1 MKTILV
7 PTDFSDN
14 AVNAMKYAIRL
25 AEKLDSKMIFF
36 HSTHIPLRVE
46 LFGIPYSDMRKLER
60 QDVVNKTA
68 ILQNMLNKLYRE
80 MRYQPDSKKVRLVVK
95 NEVLIVEDIIQAAQS
110 SKAGLIVMGTHGAS
124 GINKLF
130 GSTTSLLISKCEIPV
145 LAIPP
150 KYQYKEIKTMLYFSD
165 LRNPAT
171 ELSMLVPLAKAY
183 GATIDIFNLSYNPE
197 VDEEKLFKKLNGV
210 AKGVKLEL
218 IQLKRNPGETVLQQ
232 LREFL
237 DYRKPDWAVMFPEK
251 KRFFEYIFEGS
262 KTERLSY
269 NLKVPLLSV
278 KKR

>member
-25 AEKLDSKMIFF
+25 AVKLNSKLIFF
-36 HSTHIPLRVE
+36 HSTHVPLRVE
-46 LFGIPYSDMRKLER
+46 LFGIPGSEMKKLEK
-60 QDVVNKTA
+60 QDVINKTA
-68 ILQNMLNKLYRE
+68 ILQTMLSKLYRE
-80 MRYQPDSKKVRLVVK
+80 MHVTLDATRVKLVVK
-95 NEVLIVEDIIQAAQS
+95 NEILIVEDIIVAAQR

-130 GSTTSLLISKCEIPV
+130 GSNTSLLISKCETPV

-150 KYQYKEIKTMLYFSD
+150 KYQFREIRNMLYFSD
-165 LRNPAT
+165 LRNPAA
-171 ELSMLVPLAKAY
+171 ELSMLVPMAKSF
-183 GATIDIFNLSYNPE
+183 GAIIDIFNLSYNPE
-197 VDEEKLFKKLNGV
+197 VDEEKLFKKLNGA

-237 DYRKPDWAVMFPEK
+237 DYRKPDWAVMFPQK
-251 KRFFEYIFEGS
+251 KRFLEYIFEGS

-269 NLKVPLLSV
+269 NLKVPLLSI
-278 KKR
+278 KKK

>member
-25 AEKLDSKMIFF
+25 AAKLNSKLIFF
-36 HSTHIPLRVE
+36 HSTHVPLRVE
-46 LFGIPYSDMRKLER
+46 LFGIPITEMKKLEM
-60 QDVVNKTA
+60 QDVLNKTA
-68 ILQNMLNKLYRE
+68 ILQTILNKIYRE
-80 MRYQPDSKKVRLVVK
+80 LRITLDTARVKLLVK
-95 NEVLIVEDIIQAAQS
+95 NEILIVEDIIQAAERG
-110 SKAGLIVMGTHGAS
+110 KVGLIVMGTHGAS

-130 GSTTSLLISKCEIPV
+130 GSTTSLLISKCETPV

-150 KYQYKEIKTMLYFSD
+150 KYKFKEIKSMLYFSD
-165 LRNPAT
+165 LRNPAS
-171 ELSMLVPLAKAY
+171 ELSMLVPMAKAFD
-183 GATIDIFNLSYNPE
+183 AIIDIFNLSYNPD
-197 VDEEKLFKKLNGV
+197 VDEEKLFKKLKGTS
-210 AKGVKLEL
+210 KGVKLEL

-237 DYRKPDWAVMFPEK
+237 DYRRPDWSVMFPEK

-269 NLKVPLLSV
+269 NLKVPLLSI
-278 KKR
+278 KKK

>member
-25 AEKLDSKMIFF
+25 AAKLNSKLIFF
-36 HSTHIPLRVE
+36 HSTHVPLRVE
-46 LFGIPYSDMRKLER
+46 LFGIPVSEMKKLEK

-68 ILQNMLNKLYRE
+68 ILQNMLSKLYRE
-80 MRYQPDSKKVRLVVK
+80 MHVTLDAARVKLVVK
-95 NEVLIVEDIIQAAQS
+95 NEILIVEDIIVVAQR

-130 GSTTSLLISKCEIPV
+130 GSNTSLLISKCETPV

-150 KYQYKEIKTMLYFSD
+150 KYQFREIRNMLYFSD
-165 LRNPAT
+165 LRNPAA
-171 ELSMLVPLAKAY
+171 ELSMLVPMAKSF
-183 GATIDIFNLSYNPE
+183 GAIIDIFNLSYNPE
-197 VDEEKLFKKLNGV
+197 VDEEKLFKKLNGA

-237 DYRKPDWAVMFPEK
+237 DYRKPDWAVMFPQK
-251 KRFFEYIFEGS
+251 KRFLEYIFEGS

-269 NLKVPLLSV
+269 NLKVPLLSI
-278 KKR
+278 KKK

>member
-25 AEKLDSKMIFF
+25 AAKLNSKLIFF
-36 HSTHIPLRVE
+36 HSTHVPLRVE
-46 LFGIPYSDMRKLER
+46 LFGIPVSEMKKLEK

-68 ILQNMLNKLYRE
+68 ILQNMLSKLYRE
-80 MRYQPDSKKVRLVVK
+80 MHVTLDAARVKLVVK
-95 NEVLIVEDIIQAAQS
+95 NEILIVEDIIVVAQH

-130 GSTTSLLISKCEIPV
+130 GSTTSLLISKCETPV

-150 KYQYKEIKTMLYFSD
+150 KYQFREIRNMLYFSD
-165 LRNPAT
+165 LRNPAA
-171 ELSMLVPLAKAY
+171 ELSMLVPLAKSF
-183 GATIDIFNLSYNPE
+183 GAIIDIFNLSYNPE
-197 VDEEKLFKKLNGV
+197 VDEEKLFKKLNGA

-237 DYRKPDWAVMFPEK
+237 DYRKPDWAVMFPQK
-251 KRFFEYIFEGS
+251 KRFLEYIFEGS

-269 NLKVPLLSV
+269 NLKVPLLSI
-278 KKR
+278 KKK

>member
-1 MKTILV
+1 
-7 PTDFSDN
+7 
-14 AVNAMKYAIRL
+14 
-25 AEKLDSKMIFF
+25 
-36 HSTHIPLRVE
+36 
-46 LFGIPYSDMRKLER
+46 
-60 QDVVNKTA
+60 
-68 ILQNMLNKLYRE
+68 
-80 MRYQPDSKKVRLVVK
+80 
-95 NEVLIVEDIIQAAQS
+95 
-110 SKAGLIVMGTHGAS
+110 
-124 GINKLF
+124 
-130 GSTTSLLISKCEIPV
+130 
-145 LAIPP
+145 
-150 KYQYKEIKTMLYFSD
+150 MLYFSD

>member
-25 AEKLDSKMIFF
+25 AAKLNSKLIFF
-36 HSTHIPLRVE
+36 HSTHVPLRVE
-46 LFGIPYSDMRKLER
+46 LFGIPVSEMKKLEK

-68 ILQNMLNKLYRE
+68 ILQNMLSKLYRE
-80 MRYQPDSKKVRLVVK
+80 MHVTLDAARVKLVVK
-95 NEVLIVEDIIQAAQS
+95 NEILIVEDIIVVAQH

-130 GSTTSLLISKCEIPV
+130 GSNTSLLISKCETPV

-150 KYQYKEIKTMLYFSD
+150 KYQFREIRNMLYFSD
-165 LRNPAT
+165 LRNPAA
-171 ELSMLVPLAKAY
+171 ELSMLVPLAKSF
-183 GATIDIFNLSYNPE
+183 GAIIDIFNLSYNPE
-197 VDEEKLFKKLNGV
+197 VDEEKLFKKLNGA

-237 DYRKPDWAVMFPEK
+237 DYRKPDWAVMFPQK
-251 KRFFEYIFEGS
+251 KRFLEYIFEGS

-269 NLKVPLLSV
+269 NLKVPLLSI
-278 KKR
+278 KKK

>member
-25 AEKLDSKMIFF
+25 AAKLNSKLIFF
-36 HSTHIPLRVE
+36 HSTHVPLRVE
-46 LFGIPYSDMRKLER
+46 LFGIPVSEMKKLEK

-68 ILQNMLNKLYRE
+68 ILQNMLSKLYRE
-80 MRYQPDSKKVRLVVK
+80 MHVTLDAARVKLVVK
-95 NEVLIVEDIIQAAQS
+95 NEILIVEDIIVVAQH

-130 GSTTSLLISKCEIPV
+130 GSTTSLLISKCEAPV

-150 KYQYKEIKTMLYFSD
+150 KYLFREIKNMLYFSD
-165 LRNPAT
+165 LRNPAA
-171 ELSMLVPLAKAY
+171 ELSMLVPLAKSF
-183 GATIDIFNLSYNPE
+183 GAIIDIFNLSYNPE
-197 VDEEKLFKKLNGV
+197 VDEEKLFKKLNGA

-237 DYRKPDWAVMFPEK
+237 DYRKPDWAVMFPQK
-251 KRFFEYIFEGS
+251 KRFLEYIFEGS

-269 NLKVPLLSV
+269 NLKVPLLSI
-278 KKR
+278 KKK

>member
-25 AEKLDSKMIFF
+25 AAKLNSKLIFF
-36 HSTHIPLRVE
+36 HSTHVPLRVE
-46 LFGIPYSDMRKLER
+46 LFGIPVSEMKKLEK

-68 ILQNMLNKLYRE
+68 ILQNMLSKLYRE
-80 MRYQPDSKKVRLVVK
+80 MHVTLDAARVKLVVK
-95 NEVLIVEDIIQAAQS
+95 NEILIVEDIIVVAQH

-130 GSTTSLLISKCEIPV
+130 GSTTSLLISKCETPV

-150 KYQYKEIKTMLYFSD
+150 KYLFREIKNMLYFSD
-165 LRNPAT
+165 LRNPAA
-171 ELSMLVPLAKAY
+171 ELSMLVPLAKSF
-183 GATIDIFNLSYNPE
+183 GAIIDIFNLSYNPE
-197 VDEEKLFKKLNGV
+197 VDEEKLFKKLNGA

-237 DYRKPDWAVMFPEK
+237 DYRKPDWAVMFPQK
-251 KRFFEYIFEGS
+251 KRFLEYIFEGS

-269 NLKVPLLSV
+269 NLKVPLLSI
-278 KKR
+278 KKK